1 MEVKKILVI
10 TNDDDVFS
18 RLHFEFDANN
28 YSLQR
33 LTNPLLSIEV
43 LNSNDYY
50 AVIADLSM
58 KEIYMVDMLNNV
70 GFIHTSMP
78 VVLLSSNITADD
90 ILLTY
95 EFGFLEILP
104 KDYNTGEI
112 KELLMESENVNK

>member
-10 TNDDDVFS
+10 TNDDDVFA
-18 RLHFEFDANN
+18 RLYYEFDANN

-70 GFIHTSMP
+70 GFIRTSMP
-78 VVLLSSNITADD
+78 VILLSSNVTADD

-104 KDYNTGEI
+104 KDYKKGEI
-112 KELLMESENVNK
+112 KELLVMSEKVNS

>member
-10 TNDDDVFS
+10 TNDDVFA
-18 RLHFEFDANN
+18 RLHYEFDANN

-70 GFIHTSMP
+70 GFIRTSMP
-78 VVLLSSNITADD
+78 VILLSSNVTADD

-104 KDYNTGEI
+104 KDYKKGEI
-112 KELLMESENVNK
+112 KELLVMSEKVNS

>member
-10 TNDDDVFS
+10 TGDDDVFA
-18 RLHFEFDANN
+18 RLHYEFYAKN

-78 VVLLSSNITADD
+78 VILLSSNVTADD

-104 KDYNTGEI
+104 KDYKLGEI
-112 KELLMESENVNK
+112 KELLLSYKKK